1 MLTHIIAKAIE
12 IGRKERAIEMMKESA
27 FISQTQAE
35 KFVGSGATLK
45 RWKEQGLIE
54 GIRDFNTG
62 KRSNTKIRYN
72 VLDLMA
78 VVMNKN
84 MLKDISPKAKAELQ
98 EMYGEII

>member
-1 MLTHIIAKAIE
+1 
-12 IGRKERAIEMMKESA
+12 MKEPA

-45 RWKEQGLIE
+45 RWEEQGLIE

-72 VLDLMA
+72 VIQLMA
-78 VVMNKN
+78 VAMNKN

-98 EMYGEII
+98 EMYGEIM